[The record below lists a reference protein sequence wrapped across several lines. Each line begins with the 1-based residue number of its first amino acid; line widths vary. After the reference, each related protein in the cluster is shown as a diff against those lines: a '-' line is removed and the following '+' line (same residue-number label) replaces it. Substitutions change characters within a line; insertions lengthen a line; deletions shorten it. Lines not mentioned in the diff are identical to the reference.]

1 MVAFQIYI
9 YVYKN
14 NSLCDLVYDSTNFV
28 HFICSFN
35 SQNSLHRFYIEDADY
50 HYLNKLL

>member
-9 YVYKN
+9 YKTY
-14 NSLCDLVYDSTNFV
+14 SLCDLVYDSTNFV

-35 SQNSLHRFYIEDADY
+35 SQNSLHRLYIEDADY
-50 HYLNKLL
+50 YYLNKLL